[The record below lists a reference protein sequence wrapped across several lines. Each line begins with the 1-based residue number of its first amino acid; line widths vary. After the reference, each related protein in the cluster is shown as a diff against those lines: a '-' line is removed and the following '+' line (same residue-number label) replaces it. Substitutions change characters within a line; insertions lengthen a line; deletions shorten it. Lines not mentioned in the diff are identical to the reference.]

1 MLRPRHTACFLLMFF
16 MFFVCIGGAVHAEDA
31 APKNDSKEAFI
42 KAWEDNIKAMPTT
55 VIFEKT
61 AVKDV
66 YNFETTLL
74 DYKGKLKIIETEI
87 SEYKDKISLYID
99 IPENIL
105 KGKITVEFDIP
116 AKEIVTNHKL
126 SYGAFEGMNTL
137 HYVPE
142 SKDWLDGN
150 EFFSYRKSKV
160 VSKPCP

>member
-1 MLRPRHTACFLLMFF
+1 MLRARHTDYFLLMFF

-74 DYKGKLKIIETEI
+74 HYKGKLKIIDTEI
-87 SEYKDKISLYID
+87 NENKYQISHYID

-105 KGKITVEFDIP
+105 VGKIKVEFDIP
-116 AKEIVTNHKL
+116 SARIVTTHKL
-126 SYGAFEGMNTL
+126 SYGIFEEMNSL
-137 HYVPE
+137 YFVPE
-142 SKDWLDGN
+142 TNTWMKRS
-150 EFFSYRKSKV
+150 EFQAFRKEQ
-160 VSKPCP
+160 